1 MTKKLRRNL
10 DKLVALSEETNIII
24 MWDNE
29 VYDFLEWT
37 DDGSLQVRAIDQ
49 TGVGT
54 CVVICTLI
62 DSEEDARTPAKEIA
76 ASLQERLKLLQS
88 FVVKITY

>member
-10 DKLVALSEETNIII
+10 DKLVALSQEPNIII
-24 MWDNE
+24 MWDDE
-29 VYDFLEWT
+29 IYDFLEWT
-37 DDGSLQVRAIDQ
+37 EDDCLQVRIIDQ

-54 CVVICTLI
+54 CVVICTII
-62 DSEEDARTPAKEIA
+62 DCDEDARTPAKEIA
-76 ASLQERLKLLQS
+76 ARIQERLKLLQN

>member
-10 DKLVALSEETNIII
+10 DKLVALSAESNIVI
-24 MWDNE
+24 MWDDE

-37 DDGSLQVRAIDQ
+37 EDGSLQVRAIDQ
-49 TGVGT
+49 SGSGT

-62 DSEEDARTPAKEIA
+62 DAEDDARTPAKEIA
-76 ASLQERLKLLQS
+76 ASLQERLKLLQN
-88 FVVKITY
+88 FVVRITY